1 MNSSKSPEF
10 PPWGS
15 VTAVTAEIFP
25 NTKKQIKE
33 KKTYVINTVTSCR
46 KDNKVSPKN
55 VKNVADE
62 DKNESLKETK
72 TESEVASNEM
82 NH

>member
-62 DKNESLKETK
+62 EKKRIIKRNKNGK
-72 TESEVASNEM
+72 
-82 NH
+82 